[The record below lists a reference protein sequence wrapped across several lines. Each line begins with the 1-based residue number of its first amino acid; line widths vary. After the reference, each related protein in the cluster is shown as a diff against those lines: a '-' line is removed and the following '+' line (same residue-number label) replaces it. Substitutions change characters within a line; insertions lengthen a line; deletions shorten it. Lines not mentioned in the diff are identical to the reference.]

1 MMRSI
6 RLSFLTPQ
14 AQRSWRRMRL
24 KRPPVAGFCFLLAFS
39 VVAFTSFP
47 LLLPNS
53 YGESDLQFL
62 ALAEPHGKVI
72 RPRRLWTNTTA
83 SVPQWARSFDHREW
97 EPSPPGTSQER
108 QSSHHPQSAR
118 KPKNQPSI
126 LRRQNH
132 TLLKAKRKHKGE
144 IRKHNVVVK
153 SSEASSKLQHENIPR
168 RTSGEKKRE
177 LNTHFSLNNTG
188 SNVHF
193 YKLTGKKADMKPQM
207 EEAPF
212 FSPSLSNKRGF
223 QEGKPEV
230 ALRLKNP
237 FASQPAVAQ
246 DRHKPDV
253 QAAGAEPQ
261 HSDSIKGF
269 ISEADSRQPF
279 RGAAGMQR
287 QTGSYSQEPGEPGD
301 HFWVGVAT
309 QLQTSEWCMKTP
321 EDALSAKGEGHL
333 RFGERIP
340 PWFTADDV
348 QKMKWLANS
357 KVVTKTRIP
366 AHGQIL
372 RVSLLARQD
381 TSPSDPKRDC
391 SDGLCGLIKRPSD
404 LYEVLAFHL
413 DRVLGLNRSLP
424 AVARK
429 FSSPLLPYKY
439 TNGAARPIIW
449 WVPDIQHLADAN
461 NDQNSFAVGWLQYRS
476 LLQQRCGMVDSRA
489 ALGIAPCLSVLHT
502 EWAKLALFDFLL
514 QVHDRL
520 DRYCCGFQPDPEE
533 PCMEEMLHEKCRNPA
548 ELVLVHILIRGSEP
562 SRLVFI
568 DNAGRPHHPE
578 AKLNFRLLEGIDG
591 FPETAVTVLKS
602 GCLQNMLLKSLYMD
616 QEFWESQGGYQGLR
630 HLLQVINRR
639 GQILLQYIQE
649 HNLTIFKDSSL

>member
-1 MMRSI
+1 MQSI

-24 KRPPVAGFCFLLAFS
+24 KRPPLAGFCFLLAFS
-39 VVAFTSFP
+39 VVAFTGFP
-47 LLLPNS
+47 LLFPT
-53 YGESDLQFL
+53 ESDFQFL

-83 SVPQWARSFDHREW
+83 SVPRRARSFDHREW
-97 EPSPPGTSQER
+97 EPAPPGTDQER
-108 QSSHHPQSAR
+108 QSSHHPHSAC
-118 KPKNQPSI
+118 KPKNQPSS

-132 TLLKAKRKHKGE
+132 TLLKGKRKHKGE
-144 IRKHNVVVK
+144 IRKHNVVK

-177 LNTHFSLNNTG
+177 LNTHFSLKNTG
-188 SNVHF
+188 NNVHF

-223 QEGKPEV
+223 QEGKPEFV
-230 ALRLKNP
+230 LLLKNS
-237 FASQPAVAQ
+237 FASQPTVAQ
-246 DRHKPDV
+246 DQRKPDV

-261 HSDSIKGF
+261 HSDSIKAF
-269 ISEADSRQPF
+269 ISEADSRLPF
-279 RGAAGMQR
+279 KGAAGTQR
-287 QTGSYSQEPGEPGD
+287 QTGSYSQRPGEPGA

-309 QLQTSEWCMKTP
+309 QLQTSEWCVKTP
-321 EDALSAKGEGHL
+321 EDALSAKWEGRL

-357 KVVTKTRIP
+357 EVVTKTRIP

-372 RVSLLARQD
+372 RVSLLASQD

-439 TNGAARPIIW
+439 TNGAARPIVW
-449 WVPDIQHLADAN
+449 WVPDIQHLDDAN
-461 NDQNSFAVGWLQYRS
+461 NDQNSFALGWLQYQS
-476 LLQQRCGMVDSRA
+476 LLQQRCGMADSRA

-520 DRYCCGFQPDPEE
+520 DRYCCGFQPDPAE
-533 PCMEEMLHEKCRNPA
+533 PCMEEMLHDKCRNPA

-602 GCLQNMLLKSLYMD
+602 GCLQNMLLKSLYLD
-616 QEFWESQGGYQGLR
+616 QEFWESQGGYPGLR